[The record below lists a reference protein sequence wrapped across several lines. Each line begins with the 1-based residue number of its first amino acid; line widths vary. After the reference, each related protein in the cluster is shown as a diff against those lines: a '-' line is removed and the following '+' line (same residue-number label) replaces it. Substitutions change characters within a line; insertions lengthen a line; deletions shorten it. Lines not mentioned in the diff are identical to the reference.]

1 MLKVTA
7 LQCIKQDGLVSG
19 LDMDL
24 FGLVLTSIDA

>member
-7 LQCIKQDGLVSG
+7 LQCIKHDGLASG